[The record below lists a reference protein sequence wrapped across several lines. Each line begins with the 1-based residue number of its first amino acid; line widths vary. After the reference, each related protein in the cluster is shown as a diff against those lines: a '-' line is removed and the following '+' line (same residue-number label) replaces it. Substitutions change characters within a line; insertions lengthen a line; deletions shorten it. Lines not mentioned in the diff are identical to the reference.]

1 MFETFVMPGLFFTRY
16 GSEHWRLF
24 NAF

>member
-1 MFETFVMPGLFFTRY
+1 MFETFVTPGLFFTRY
-16 GSEHWRLF
+16 GSEHWQLF